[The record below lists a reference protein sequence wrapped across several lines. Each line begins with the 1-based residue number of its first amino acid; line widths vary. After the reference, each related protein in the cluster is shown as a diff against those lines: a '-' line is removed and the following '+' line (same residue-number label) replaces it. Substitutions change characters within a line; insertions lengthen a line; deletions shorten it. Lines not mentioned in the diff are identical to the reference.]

1 MKSISKY
8 LKRNIRID
16 LTVDLHGIWS
26 GSWNFSC
33 WGLKGFIYFWYE
45 LVVNYYFWCLTIGI
59 FEWQAT
65 RNDENN
71 GEGGG
76 GPEEETLEK
85 PESIEPSS
93 TSEAKLYHKLRAV
106 EFEIDAVASTVEQAR
121 NVASDED
128 RAGDGNDS
136 VGLGNKEDSG
146 QVSPN
151 GLDLQHALATDRLRS
166 LKKTMAQLV
175 NELSD
180 LRKEDSSKGVEHN
193 KVLRDMVKEEPRR
206 KRKLKDVQKS
216 GKIIEKK
223 KKIVS
228 FEEDTGFDAILDAAS
243 TGFVETVKLT

>member
-1 MKSISKY
+1 M
-8 LKRNIRID
+8 
-16 LTVDLHGIWS
+16 
-26 GSWNFSC
+26 
-33 WGLKGFIYFWYE
+33 
-45 LVVNYYFWCLTIGI
+45 TIGI

-76 GPEEETLEK
+76 GAEEETLEK
-85 PESIEPSS
+85 PESIDPSS
-93 TSEAKLYHKLRAV
+93 TSEAKLYHKLKAV
-106 EFEIDAVASTVEQAR
+106 EFEIDAVASTVEQVR

-136 VGLGNKEDSG
+136 GGLGNKEDSG
-146 QVSPN
+146 QVLPN
-151 GLDLQHALATDRLRS
+151 GLDLQHALAADRLRS
-166 LKKTMAQLV
+166 LEKTRVQLE

-180 LRKEDSSKGVEHN
+180 LRKESSSKGVEHN
-193 KVLRDMVKEEPRR
+193 KVLRDMVKEEPRW

-216 GKIIEKK
+216 GKIVEKK